1 MRRKIFF
8 VITVFLLLC
17 SLFPSSL
24 AEETAGVSPD
34 NPILWYIE
42 VFMEKFSVA
51 ITSSSSVKVEKS
63 LHNAEERVAEF
74 DKMLRWKK
82 TEEAKKAKEAHELL
96 MEKITETII
105 DLEKKNTE
113 KEFEEILT
121 IEADIQTYITD
132 VEAITSAIST
142 EEVNDEQKTLF
153 AEFMEKEDANTQ
165 KLVDEAEIK
174 KAAIILKLKAS
185 GLTDVEIA
193 TLEQN
198 WKTGSSESVEIA
210 EGVTGAV
217 AAITET
223 IPSAVS
229 DSVTKTVDAVSDTQA
244 GEIAG
249 SIAETIT
256 EKVDVSESAE
266 KAADVV
272 EAVSTIV
279 TDTTASSKVKI
290 DGDVTGEQMQRI
302 NILYEQLRAEG
313 TDAEIELTVSK
324 MDNDL
329 WKIEKEIDG
338 ILTSL
343 QQQQLDDLLLTLS
356 SEPSTVKIKIK
367 YDPGDVSSSN
377 SVIGESDSGLTTA
390 FVIG

>member
-17 SLFPSSL
+17 SLLPSSL

-34 NPILWYIE
+34 NLILWHLE
-42 VFMEKFSVA
+42 VFMEKFGIA
-51 ITSSSSVKVEKS
+51 LTSSPSVKVEKS
-63 LHNAEERVAEF
+63 LNAAEERVAEF

-82 TEEAKKAKEAHELL
+82 IEEAKKAKEEHDLL
-96 MEKITETII
+96 MEKIKEIII

-113 KEFEEILT
+113 KEFEEILS
-121 IEADIQTYITD
+121 IEKSHMAYGGEMVDVMTQNNATELGDEEFELLADFVKKETENILLISSEVQT
-132 VEAITSAIST
+132 
-142 EEVNDEQKTLF
+142 
-153 AEFMEKEDANTQ
+153 
-165 KLVDEAEIK
+165 K

-185 GLTDVEIA
+185 GLTDTEIA

-198 WKTGSSESVEIA
+198 WKTGSYEEIT

-217 AAITET
+217 SAVAEN

-229 DSVTKTVDAVSDTQA
+229 DPVTQTVDAVTETQA

-256 EKVDVSESAE
+256 ENVDVSEGVE

-279 TDTTASSKVKI
+279 TDTTTTSKVKI
-290 DGDVTGEQMQRI
+290 DGDVTAEQMQRI
-302 NILYEQLRAEG
+302 NILYEQLRAES

-324 MDNDL
+324 MDNGL

-338 ILTSL
+338 VLTSL
-343 QQQQLDDLLLTLS
+343 QQEQLNDLLVTLS

-367 YDPGDVSSSN
+367 YDPGDASASN
-377 SVIGESDSGLTTA
+377 GVVVGESESGLETA

>member
-8 VITVFLLLC
+8 VITCFLLLC

-34 NPILWYIE
+34 NPILWHLE
-42 VFMEKFSVA
+42 VFMEKFSIA

-63 LHNAEERVAEF
+63 LNAAEERVAEF

-82 TEEAKKAKEAHELL
+82 TEEANKAKEAHEML
-96 MEKITETII
+96 MDKIIETII

-121 IEADIQTYITD
+121 IEADIQEYGTTVSAVI
-132 VEAITSAIST
+132 SAIST
-142 EEVNDEQKTLF
+142 EDIDDEQKTLLT
-153 AEFMEKEDANTQ
+153 EFMEKEETNIQ
-165 KLVDEAEIK
+165 KIVSEAATK

-185 GLTDVEIA
+185 GLTDTEIA

-198 WKTGSSESVEIA
+198 WKTGTSETTD
-210 EGVTGAV
+210 VTGAV
-217 AAITET
+217 TAITET

-229 DSVTKTVDAVSDTQA
+229 DSVSKTVDAVAETQA
-244 GEIAG
+244 GQIVD

-256 EKVDVSESAE
+256 ENVDVTESVE
-266 KAADVV
+266 KAVDVV
-272 EAVSTIV
+272 ETVSTVV

-290 DGDVTGEQMQRI
+290 DGDVTAEQLQRI
-302 NILYEQLRAEG
+302 NILYEQLRAES

-324 MDNDL
+324 MDNGL

-343 QQQQLDDLLLTLS
+343 QQEQLDDLILTLS
-356 SEPSTVKIKIK
+356 SEPSTVKIKVK
-367 YDPGDVSSSN
+367 YDPGDISTSN
-377 SVIGESDSGLTTA
+377 GVVVGESESGLETA